1 MVMRALL
8 CSTSCTSGPSRCVVY
23 MMLHVC
29 TGVELPVTEGRLL
42 LCGRWL
48 VRTYVRR
55 YVDNLLLLVP
65 APDLTHLTPPTWPHP
80 SSLGW
85 DVENGDTQEVGVH
98 PDLLVSL
105 TAPKKCAR
113 LFKGQYHY
121 LGLRILPP
129 DLAAKYDLYIPP
141 YPELKQSVKLN
152 YWVISGR
159 GFDVCS
165 CLSMLLCFIVMRFMI
180 NKLGQLILLNLWPL
194 KLLESYN
201 YYYESHNGE
210 SFPSWWNL
218 MNLIMKPLFSV
229 TFTSPDTCGKPTR
242 SEVNNYSTIDLLAFI
257 FFRQPT
263 PTSELYVCA
272 VSCRMMLQVSCV
284 A

>member
-1 MVMRALL
+1 MWLI
-8 CSTSCTSGPSRCVVY
+8 
-23 MMLHVC
+23 
-29 TGVELPVTEGRLL
+29 GRLMT
-42 LCGRWL
+42 W
-48 VRTYVRR
+48 
-55 YVDNLLLLVP
+55 LLVP
-65 APDLTHLTPPTWPHP
+65 VPDLTHLTPPTWFHLPYSTHLTPPTWPYP

-105 TAPKKCAR
+105 TAPKKCAQ

-165 CLSMLLCFIVMRFMI
+165 CLSMVLCFIVMRFMM
-180 NKLGQLILLNLWPL
+180 NKPSQLYF
-194 KLLESYN
+194 E
-201 YYYESHNGE
+201 
-210 SFPSWWNL
+210 
-218 MNLIMKPLFSV
+218 
-229 TFTSPDTCGKPTR
+229 
-242 SEVNNYSTIDLLAFI
+242 
-257 FFRQPT
+257 
-263 PTSELYVCA
+263 
-272 VSCRMMLQVSCV
+272 
-284 A
+284 